1 MVLIEIKN
9 GKEGDVYMQASR
21 RYDLITEGLAK
32 NNPNFVARGAPTFI
46 FCLNGW
52 YRFTL
57 NRKYITDIVH
67 ADEELRIA
75 GAFKDG
81 KQAVVEPLSYNLLYP
96 DFRQDGRMMQVAQT
110 LFALYSCLGVIARE
124 LIGTASRVLAVTVS
138 FILKIT

>member
-21 RYDLITEGLAK
+21 RYDLITEGLTK
-32 NNPNFVARGAPTFI
+32 NNPDFVARGAPTFI
-46 FCLNGW
+46 SCLNGW
-52 YRFTL
+52 SRFTL

-81 KQAVVEPLSYNLLYP
+81 KQTIVEPLSYNLLCP
-96 DFRQDGRMMQVAQT
+96 DFRQDGRCKLRRRFLRFT
-110 LFALYSCLGVIARE
+110 LVWGSLRGK

-138 FILKIT
+138 FVLKIT